1 MVSSTQQLDHRPD
14 TQAPQPS
21 DETALASAREQFWQQ
36 IPDVVADDNR
46 SALAEARARQEVLG
60 EDPDEGYADLVS
72 QSAAEVQQGYQA
84 AYENAGVEPDAAGLA
99 ALGQRHQFL
108 GESVSTEEADAI
120 EAAEGLVEAKR
131 KEYGRTINDLKEQYR
146 DDLGGLGDPKLTDAA
161 AQIRASERV
170 YENAP
175 TGKQARLLQAADIQR
190 QQGVSRQLRQ
200 DYETSGAPDPVA
212 KAAGDIKAQDYVFE
226 KDLSEAQEQRVEQA
240 DRYLSSPEGQLKR
253 AQEQRYLEDRVGM
266 AYQEGRISQGLEDA
280 GVDADMAAKAARI
293 EAQTGGNPDSPEDA
307 EFLQAV
313 YASAD
318 GLASP
323 METDIAANAEQF
335 MNVANEA
342 GVTTNVGGTTVAQG
356 NKYTMSRTA
365 GVTVVENQETG
376 GSLAARNGDVLA
388 ADGLTEQDQ
397 ARFQTL
403 AQVSPEQLQAA
414 QLQQAAEPQQSAG
427 MEMD

>member
-1 MVSSTQQLDHRPD
+1 
-14 TQAPQPS
+14 
-21 DETALASAREQFWQQ
+21 
-36 IPDVVADDNR
+36 VA
-46 SALAEARARQEVLG
+46 Q
-60 EDPDEGYADLVS
+60 
-72 QSAAEVQQGYQA
+72 
-84 AYENAGVEPDAAGLA
+84 
-99 ALGQRHQFL
+99 
-108 GESVSTEEADAI
+108 
-120 EAAEGLVEAKR
+120 
-131 KEYGRTINDLKEQYR
+131 
-146 DDLGGLGDPKLTDAA
+146 
-161 AQIRASERV
+161 
-170 YENAP
+170 
-175 TGKQARLLQAADIQR
+175 
-190 QQGVSRQLRQ
+190 
-200 DYETSGAPDPVA
+200 
-212 KAAGDIKAQDYVFE
+212 AAGDIKAQDYVFE

-414 QLQQAAEPQQSAG
+414 QPQQAAEPQQSAG

>member
-1 MVSSTQQLDHRPD
+1 MVTSMQQLADHLAVED
-14 TQAPQPS
+14 SQPPKQK
-21 DETALASAREQFWQQ
+21 ALESSRQQFLEQ
-36 IPDVVADDNR
+36 IPDVVSDENR
-46 SALAEARARQEVLG
+46 TALAEARARQEVLG
-60 EDPDEGYADLVS
+60 EDPDEGYAALIG

-84 AYENAGVEPDAAGLA
+84 AYGNAGVEPDAAGLA

-226 KDLSEAQEQRVEQA
+226 TDLSGAQEQRVEQA
-240 DRYLSSPEGQLKR
+240 DRYLSSSEGQLKR
-253 AQEQRYLEDRVGM
+253 AQEQRYLEKRVGM

-307 EFLQAV
+307 EFLQAA
-313 YASAD
+313 YANAD

-342 GVTTNVGGTTVAQG
+342 GVTMNVGGTTVAQG
-356 NKYTMSRTA
+356 NRYTMSRTA

-376 GSLAARNGDVLA
+376 GSLAVRDGAVLDA
-388 ADGLTEQDQ
+388 EGLVETDQ
-397 ARFQTL
+397 ERFQQL
-403 AQVSPEQLQAA
+403 AQVSPEDLQRAA
-414 QLQQAAEPQQSAG
+414 QRDPATRESADG
-427 MEMD
+427 MEVG